1 MSCNILRWIWLCPSN
16 KFSTNNINKTCI
28 AYDSENEQKLAFQC
42 KYTTTVL
49 ALLYLHLLTGNVVN
63 FLYLKIFL
71 LSCMDVHPDPGPSVT
86 DDSTVLSVFHI
97 NIRSLRNKISYLSDI
112 ASEYDIICVSETHL
126 NENVNT
132 SDLIIDGYYPNPIRK
147 DRNAHGGGLLI
158 YVSERLLVKRQEHL
172 EYNTESIWIKVIF
185 PRLSF
190 LICCVYRPPNCN
202 DPFWDNFH
210 HSVETAAVQ
219 SNCLPAS
226 TQRWNNVETTLIWT
240 YDVAVRCFN
249 VETTLHFWRWIYN
262 VISTLFQ
269 RHVEICSLRIKIQ
282 WP

>member
-1 MSCNILRWIWLCPSN
+1 MPDKLL
-16 KFSTNNINKTCI
+16 
-28 AYDSENEQKLAFQC
+28 YELAFQC
-42 KYTTTVL
+42 KYTTAVL
-49 ALLYLHLLTGNVVN
+49 ALLYLYLLTGNVVN

-71 LSCMDVHPDPGPSVT
+71 LSCMDVHPDPGPGVT

-126 NENVNT
+126 DENVNT
-132 SDLIIDGYYPNPIRK
+132 SDLIIDGYYPNHIRK

-158 YVSERLLVKRQEHL
+158 YVSERLLVKRQEQL
-172 EYNTESIWIKVIF
+172 EYNTESLWIKVIF

-190 LICCVYRPPNCN
+190 LICCVYRPPNCT

-219 SNCLPAS
+219 SNCLLVLGDLNVDLLTEKK
-226 TQRWNNVETTLIWT
+226 TQT
-240 YDVAVRCFN
+240 
-249 VETTLHFWRWIYN
+249 
-262 VISTLFQ
+262 
-269 RHVEICSLRIKIQ
+269 
-282 WP
+282 P